1 MPYKKI
7 YVTTVP
13 GAFDHDLPVDIY
25 EHEWIDDDKDE
36 DSNENNEKEV
46 DHEGMAGKRI

>member
-25 EHEWIDDDKDE
+25 EHEWIDDDE

-46 DHEGMAGKRI
+46 DHENMGKKKV